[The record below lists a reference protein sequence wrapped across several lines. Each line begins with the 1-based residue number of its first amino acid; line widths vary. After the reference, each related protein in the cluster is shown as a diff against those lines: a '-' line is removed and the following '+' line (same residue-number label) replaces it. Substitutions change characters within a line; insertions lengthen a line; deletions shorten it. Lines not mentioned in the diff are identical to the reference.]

1 MFHPVLQRRASFLQ
15 VAVGC
20 DGDDEEG
27 PAACVAE
34 DGRGRRWVARTA
46 GAVRDR
52 RAVGDATADRQSF
65 GKMLLVFGCIGTDL
79 CK

>member
-1 MFHPVLQRRASFLQ
+1 MFHPVLQCRASFLQ

-46 GAVRDR
+46 GAGAA
-52 RAVGDATADRQSF
+52 AVLAERLKGSIGQGSNHSNFSDQSSVQI
-65 GKMLLVFGCIGTDL
+65 LS
-79 CK
+79 